1 MKRDPM
7 LSRLSGLKGHICRS
21 WSVSWPITVMMSFEF
36 LIGLTDVYVAGRIGK
51 EIQASYGFVIQVY
64 FVLIV
69 IANAL
74 TVGTVSVVSRLF
86 TSGDREALSDA
97 IFSAL
102 VAAAIGGA
110 ILSVAGIIFTPAII
124 NRVNIPA
131 ELKPLI
137 PPFVTIYA
145 LGLFF
150 HYMLINCNGILR
162 SCDRVKTSLGTMTLV
177 CLMNVGL
184 NLLLVFNTSVGFRG
198 IAVATAS
205 SVFIGSLLNLRQ
217 VWQLMTPGKRFA
229 WVTVKKVINVGWP
242 IGLLQTLWQLGSIVL
257 FLILSAL
264 PENRVEIL
272 AALTTGLRIESAIF
286 LPAVAFNLAN
296 AVIIGNLLGQKKQE
310 ETFRSGMVTAA
321 IGVVIVATLAVVVV
335 LNARWIV
342 SFLSNNE
349 IVIKESVKYL
359 YINMI
364 SEPVMAWGIILAG
377 ALNGAGDT
385 RGVLRNVA
393 LSLWLVRI
401 PLCYLFV
408 VVLGF
413 GPVSV
418 WWCMNLSQFVMASL
432 MTKRYLGRR
441 WLST

>member
-1 MKRDPM
+1 MM
-7 LSRLSGLKGHICRS
+7 SRLSGLKSHISRS
-21 WSVSWPITVMMSFEF
+21 WSISWPITVMMFFEF
-36 LIGLTDVYVAGRIGK
+36 IIGLTDVYVAGRIGK
-51 EIQASYGFVIQVY
+51 EIQASYGFVVQVY

-86 TSGDREALSDA
+86 TSGDREALSEA

-102 VAAAIGGA
+102 VAAAIGGTL
-110 ILSVAGIIFTPAII
+110 LSAAGIVFTPAII
-124 NRVNIPA
+124 KGINIPA

-145 LGLFF
+145 LGLLF

-162 SCDRVKTSLGTMTLV
+162 SCGRVKTSLGTMTLV
-177 CLMNVGL
+177 CIMNVGL
-184 NLLLVFNTSVGFRG
+184 NLFLVFNTAMGFRG
-198 IAVATAS
+198 IAAATAT
-205 SVFIGSLLNLRQ
+205 SVFVGSLLNLRV
-217 VWQLMTPGKRFA
+217 VWRLMTPGRKFT
-229 WVTVKKVINVGWP
+229 WVTVKKLADIGWP
-242 IGLLQTLWQLGSIVL
+242 IGLLQALWQLGSMVL

-264 PENRVEIL
+264 PEHRVEIL

-310 ETFRSGMVTAA
+310 EAFRGGMMTAT
-321 IGVVIVATLAVVVV
+321 IGVVIVATLAVAVV

-342 SFLSNNE
+342 SFLSHNE
-349 IVIKESVKYL
+349 IVIEESVKYL

-364 SEPVMAWGIILAG
+364 SEPVMAWGIILSG

-432 MTKRYLGRR
+432 MTKRYLRR
-441 WLST
+441 HWLST

>member
-1 MKRDPM
+1 
-7 LSRLSGLKGHICRS
+7 
-21 WSVSWPITVMMSFEF
+21 
-36 LIGLTDVYVAGRIGK
+36 
-51 EIQASYGFVIQVY
+51 
-64 FVLIV
+64 
-69 IANAL
+69 
-74 TVGTVSVVSRLF
+74 
-86 TSGDREALSDA
+86 
-97 IFSAL
+97 
-102 VAAAIGGA
+102 
-110 ILSVAGIIFTPAII
+110 
-124 NRVNIPA
+124 
-131 ELKPLI
+131 
-137 PPFVTIYA
+137 
-145 LGLFF
+145 
-150 HYMLINCNGILR
+150 
-162 SCDRVKTSLGTMTLV
+162 MTLV
-177 CLMNVGL
+177 CIMNVGL
-184 NLLLVFNTSVGFRG
+184 NLFLVFNTAMGFRG
-198 IAVATAS
+198 IAAATAT
-205 SVFIGSLLNLRQ
+205 SVFVGSLLNLRV
-217 VWQLMTPGKRFA
+217 VWRLMTPGRKFT
-229 WVTVKKVINVGWP
+229 WVTVKKLADIGWP
-242 IGLLQTLWQLGSIVL
+242 IGLLQALWQLGSMVL

-264 PENRVEIL
+264 PEHRVEIL

-310 ETFRSGMVTAA
+310 EAFRGGMVTAT
-321 IGVVIVATLAVVVV
+321 IGVVIVATLAVAVV

-342 SFLSNNE
+342 SFLSHNE
-349 IVIKESVKYL
+349 IVIEESVKYL

-432 MTKRYLGRR
+432 MTKRYSRR
-441 WLST
+441 HWLST

>member
-1 MKRDPM
+1 
-7 LSRLSGLKGHICRS
+7 
-21 WSVSWPITVMMSFEF
+21 MMFFEF

-51 EIQASYGFVIQVY
+51 EVQASYGFVVQVY

-74 TVGTVSVVSRLF
+74 TVGTVTVVSRLF
-86 TSGDREALSDA
+86 TSGDQEALSEG

-102 VAAAIGGA
+102 VGAAIGGA
-110 ILSVAGIIFTPAII
+110 ILSVTGIIFTPAII
-124 NRVNIPA
+124 KMVNIPA

-150 HYMLINCNGILR
+150 HYLLINCNGILR
-162 SCDRVKTSLGTMTLV
+162 SCGRVKTSLGTMTLV
-177 CLMNVGL
+177 CIMNVGL
-184 NLLLVFNTSVGFRG
+184 NLFLVFNTSMGFRG
-198 IAVATAS
+198 IATATAS
-205 SVFIGSLLNLRQ
+205 SIFIGGLLNLRI
-217 VWQLMTPGKRFA
+217 VWRLMTPARRFT
-229 WVTVKKVINVGWP
+229 WVTVKKIVDIGWP
-242 IGLLQTLWQLGSIVL
+242 IGLLQALWQLGSMVL

-264 PENRVEIL
+264 PEHRVEIL

-286 LPAVAFNLAN
+286 LPAMAFNMAN
-296 AVIIGNLLGQKKQE
+296 AVIIGNLLGKEKQE
-310 ETFRSGMVTAA
+310 EAFRSGMVTAA
-321 IGVVIVATLAVVVV
+321 IGVVIVATMAVVVV

-342 SFLSNNE
+342 SFLSHNE
-349 IVIKESVKYL
+349 VVIEESVKYL

-364 SEPVMAWGIILAG
+364 SEPVMAWGIILSG
-377 ALNGAGDT
+377 GLNGAGDT

-432 MTKRYLGRR
+432 MTKRYLRKR
-441 WLST
+441 WLSTN